1 MVVLAVLD
9 WALKGGD
16 MVFLLLGAM
25 AIQGSVV
32 RFDRIARV
40 WNCEMVLLS
49 EVANLASLVVL
60 ENR

>member
-32 RFDRIARV
+32 RFDGIARV
-40 WNCEMVLLS
+40 
-49 EVANLASLVVL
+49 
-60 ENR
+60 